1 MVITMNSNL
10 TLEKF
15 NKLHDILD
23 SLRNAAAISKEELNA
38 FYTPW
43 GNGSNESIF
52 ERLCGSLQNSGQ
64 MVNTIKFY
72 GENENLVKE
81 ITFDYDLIKFR
92 NAYSSWEEIYVK
104 LTNNGKLD
112 KGTHSKE
119 TNWEKYAKGLYTG
132 AYFLMEE
139 NGLNQ
144 IKKLISLSDTMTE
157 INDETIL
164 QVKSISSKIHG
175 LGFALTCDWLKEC
188 GCTWLTKPDVHI
200 IEVYKHLVGLDSNS
214 KVSNLEIIKDFFDYA
229 QLIKSMD
236 PKMTAYKLDK
246 MIWLICT
253 GNFYLYDKKLGRD
266 LIIKNV

>member
-1 MVITMNSNL
+1 MNAKL
-10 TLEKF
+10 TIEKF
-15 NKLHDILD
+15 NKLYNILD
-23 SLRNAAAISKEELNA
+23 SLRNAASISKEELDA
-38 FYTPW
+38 FFIPW
-43 GNGSNESIF
+43 GNSSSESIF

-72 GENENLVKE
+72 GENENLIKR
-81 ITFDYDLIKFR
+81 ITFNYDLTKFR
-92 NAYSSWEEIYVK
+92 MKYSSWEEIYAD

-119 TNWEKYAKGLYTG
+119 TNWEKYAKGLYSG
-132 AYFLMEE
+132 AFFLVEE

-144 IKKLISLSDTMTE
+144 IKELIANSNTMTE
-157 INDETIL
+157 VTADLIM
-164 QVKSISSKIHG
+164 QVKHISSKIHG

-200 IEVYKHLVGLDSNS
+200 IEVYKHLVGVDSNTI
-214 KVSNLEIIKDFFDYA
+214 VSNIDIIKDFFDYS
-229 QLIKSMD
+229 QLIKSID
-236 PKMTAYKLDK
+236 ESMTAYKLDK

-266 LIIKNV
+266 LIIKNI

>member
-1 MVITMNSNL
+1 MNTKL
-10 TLEKF
+10 TIEKF
-15 NKLHDILD
+15 NKLYNILD
-23 SLRNAAAISKEELNA
+23 SLRLAASISKEELNA
-38 FYTPW
+38 FFIPW
-43 GNGSNESIF
+43 GNGSTEAIF

-72 GENENLVKE
+72 GENENLIRK
-81 ITFDYDLIKFR
+81 ITFDYDLAKLR
-92 NAYSSWEEIYVK
+92 TKYSSWEEIYDD

-132 AYFLMEE
+132 AYFLIEE
-139 NGLNQ
+139 NGLDQ
-144 IKKLISLSDTMTE
+144 IKKLIAMSNTMTE
-157 INDETIL
+157 INDEIIM
-164 QVKSISSKIHG
+164 QVKYISSKIHG

-200 IEVYKHLVGLDSNS
+200 IEVYKHLVGLDSDS
-214 KVSNLEIIKDFFDYA
+214 KVSNIDIIKDFFDYS
-229 QLIKSMD
+229 QLIKSID
-236 PKMTAYKLDK
+236 TTMTAYKLDK

-266 LIIKNV
+266 LILKNV